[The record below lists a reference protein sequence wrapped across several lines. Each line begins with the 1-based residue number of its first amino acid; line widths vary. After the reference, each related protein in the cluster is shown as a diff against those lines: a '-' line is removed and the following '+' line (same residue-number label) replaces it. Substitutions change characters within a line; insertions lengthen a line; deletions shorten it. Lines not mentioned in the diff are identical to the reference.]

1 MRWLLFPKKSFWKSA
16 GWKNFYQWKI
26 FYHSPARIVECVAE
40 YITFNFNKQISQTK
54 KQKNKDTKK
63 QKKLK
68 KKSEY
73 LRKIDKKNICGHPGE
88 DFSRHPHL
96 RKQEHLFFGLIEYL
110 QSELTVLLGICIISK
125 NSDAHSRLLIF
136 LPMNLSTGGGHFGQ
150 NDKKMHKNSK
160 IKIFVS
166 KQWGDVGEGQA
177 NFWGGWGDPPVTSC
191 TSNTK
196 VPTSEY
202 PKFR

>member
-110 QSELTVLLGICIISK
+110 QSELTVLLGICIISE
-125 NSDAHSRLLIF
+125 NSDAHSRMLIF
-136 LPMNLSTGGGHFGQ
+136 LPMNPSNGFPIRSRLVGGILG
-150 NDKKMHKNSK
+150 KMTKRC
-160 IKIFVS
+160 IKIPKSTFLWQNS
-166 KQWGDVGEGQA
+166 EGTWRRTGQ
-177 NFWGGWGDPPVTSC
+177 FLGWSGRSPYDFLY
-191 TSNTK
+191 
-196 VPTSEY
+196 E
-202 PKFR
+202 